1 MSEKKYSLEAVYK
14 SIGENENLREVVDGI
29 KEGYSQNDESF
40 FHWWYDS
47 NKGLGGK
54 SPDDLC
60 NEGEK
65 GKKYLEKILMDM
77 LTAAHGG

>member
-1 MSEKKYSLEAVYK
+1 MSEKYSLEVVYK
-14 SIGENENLREVVDGI
+14 SIGENENLRKVTDYI
-29 KEGYSQNDESF
+29 KGKYFLNDESF
-40 FHWWYDS
+40 CHWWYDQ
-47 NKGLGGK
+47 NKRLEGK

-65 GKKYLEKILMDM
+65 GKKYLETILMDI

>member
-1 MSEKKYSLEAVYK
+1 MSEKYSLEVVYK
-14 SIGENENLREVVDGI
+14 SIGENENLRKATDFI
-29 KEGYSQNDESF
+29 KSKYFLNDESF
-40 FHWWYDS
+40 CHWWYDS

-65 GKKYLEKILMDM
+65 GKKHLEKILMDV
-77 LTAAHGG
+77 LHAAQGG